1 MRKFIILIKR
11 IIHKLSE
18 DNISSYSAQSCF
30 YIILSIVPFLLLL
43 MSLLKYLPIIP
54 DNIITV
60 MGSIIPMQIMPVI
73 TDIVNDVY
81 NNSSITLVSLSTLIA
96 VWSAGKGFTSIIKGL
111 NTIYGTSRGNNW
123 FISRIL
129 STVYTVIF
137 IISIIASLILLVFGQ
152 KIVNLIKI
160 GFPTIGAVLSLII
173 NNSNLL
179 FPTALTLIFLI
190 MYKFIPNRKTTILNE
205 LPGAILASAGW
216 VLYSFFY
223 SLYVNNSPNFSN
235 MYGSLAT
242 LVFALIWLYFCM
254 TIIFWGAEVNSFIG
268 EWRSKNIRSRKEKE

>member
-216 VLYSFFY
+216 YILFFIHCM
-223 SLYVNNSPNFSN
+223 SIIRRTF
-235 MYGSLAT
+235 
-242 LVFALIWLYFCM
+242 LICM
-254 TIIFWGAEVNSFIG
+254 EV
-268 EWRSKNIRSRKEKE
+268 